1 MKPSVPFLWLVLFVA
16 SDLNAQKLET
26 QAPDP
31 KRVVRVETARD
42 HLTVIELNEPVS
54 MVAVGNQN
62 AFTVER
68 RENKVFVKPADEDA
82 RTNLFIWTASGRY
95 SYELVPA
102 PSVEQMHFAIDQP
115 PLLLVSTNVQPREA
129 SPADRCPQLPAEML
143 TQSQAV
149 FLYGERDRTR
159 KVEVLLRDFYQDGD
173 RYYLR
178 YTVLNH
184 GSRAYLPARPA
195 VIHLDPVKSPFSLI
209 PLAGSQLGER
219 ALREIKTRTAG
230 EAQVVAGEEPEAVP
244 AGKQAAGWIAF
255 RLGES
260 GKREQLVRVAFA
272 PDAASAVDAVLV
284 LGKDRVGREVAHGRP
299 AGE

>member
-1 MKPSVPFLWLVLFVA
+1 MKPSAPFLLLVLFAA

-26 QAPDP
+26 QTPDP

-68 RENKVFVKPADEDA
+68 RENKVFVKPAEEDA

-102 PSVEQMHFAIDQP
+102 PGVEQMHFAIDQP
-115 PLLLVSTNVQPREA
+115 PLPLVSTNTQPREA
-129 SPADRCPQLPAEML
+129 EPTDRGPQLPAQML

-149 FLYGERDRTR
+149 LLYGEREQTR
-159 KVEVLLRDFYQDGD
+159 KVEVLLRDLYQDGD

-184 GSRAYLPARPA
+184 GSRAYRPARPA
-195 VIHLDPVKSPFSLI
+195 VIHLDPVKSPVSLI

-255 RLGES
+255 RLGAS
-260 GKREQLVRVAFA
+260 GKREQLVRVAFP
-272 PDAASAVDAVLV
+272 PDAASPVDAVLV
-284 LGKDRVGREVAHGRP
+284 LEQARAVREVAHGRP

>member
-1 MKPSVPFLWLVLFVA
+1 MKPSVPFLLLVLFAA

-26 QAPDP
+26 QTPDP

-68 RENKVFVKPADEDA
+68 RENKVFVKPAEEDA
-82 RTNLFIWTASGRY
+82 RTNLFIWTASGRF

-115 PLLLVSTNVQPREA
+115 ALQLVSTNTQSRETA
-129 SPADRCPQLPAEML
+129 PVDRGPQLPAEML

-149 FLYGERDRTR
+149 LLYGERDRTR
-159 KVEVLLRDFYQDGD
+159 KVEVLLRDLYQDGN
-173 RYYLR
+173 RCYLR
-178 YTVLNH
+178 YTILNH
-184 GSRAYLPARPA
+184 GNRAYRPA
-195 VIHLDPVKSPFSLI
+195 QPSVIRLDPVKSSFSLI
-209 PLAGSQLGER
+209 PLAGSQLGDR
-219 ALREIKTRTAG
+219 ALREIKSRTAG
-230 EAQVVAGEEPEAVP
+230 EVQVVAGEEPEAIP

-255 RLGES
+255 RLGAS
-260 GKREQLVRVAFA
+260 VKREQLVRVAFA
-272 PDAASAVDAVLV
+272 PDSTSAVDAVLV
-284 LGKDRVGREVAHGRP
+284 LGKDHAVREVAHGRP

>member
-1 MKPSVPFLWLVLFVA
+1 MKPSAPFLCLVLFAA
-16 SDLNAQKLET
+16 SDLNAQRLET
-26 QAPDP
+26 QTPDP

-68 RENKVFVKPADEDA
+68 RENKVFVKPAEEDA

-115 PLLLVSTNVQPREA
+115 PLQLVSTTTPPRDPVPVNPG
-129 SPADRCPQLPAEML
+129 SQLPPEML

-149 FLYGERDRTR
+149 LLYGERDRTR
-159 KVEVLLRDFYQDGD
+159 KVEVLLRDLYQDGD
-173 RYYLR
+173 RHYLR

-184 GSRAYLPARPA
+184 GNRAYRPA
-195 VIHLDPVKSPFSLI
+195 QPSVMHLDPVKSSFSLI
-209 PLAGSQLGER
+209 PLGGSQLGER

-230 EAQVVAGEEPEAVP
+230 EAQVLAGKEPEAIP
-244 AGKQAAGWIAF
+244 AGGQAAGWIAF
-255 RLGES
+255 RLGTFV
-260 GKREQLVRVAFA
+260 KREQLVRVAFA
-272 PDAASAVDAVLV
+272 PDSTSAVDAVLV
-284 LGKDRVGREVAHGRP
+284 LGKDSAVREVAHGRP

>member
-1 MKPSVPFLWLVLFVA
+1 MKPSASFLLLVLFAA

-26 QAPDP
+26 QTPDP

-68 RENKVFVKPADEDA
+68 RENKVFVKPAEEDA
-82 RTNLFIWTASGRY
+82 RTNLFIWTASGRF

-102 PSVEQMHFAIDQP
+102 SSVEQMHFAIDQP
-115 PLLLVSTNVQPREA
+115 PLQLVSTNTMPREA
-129 SPADRCPQLPAEML
+129 VPADRGPQLPVAML
-143 TQSQAV
+143 TESKAIL
-149 FLYGERDRTR
+149 LYGERDGTR
-159 KVEVLLRDFYQDGD
+159 KVEVLLRDLYQDGD
-173 RYYLR
+173 RLYVR
-178 YTVLNH
+178 YTVFNN
-184 GSRAYLPARPA
+184 GTRAYRPARPS
-195 VIHLDPVKSPFSLI
+195 VIHLDPVKSSFSLI

-219 ALREIKTRTAG
+219 ALREIRTRTAG

-255 RLGES
+255 RLGAS
-260 GKREQLVRVAFA
+260 GKREQLVRVAFP

-284 LGKDRVGREVAHGRP
+284 LGKDRSVREVAHGRP

>member
-1 MKPSVPFLWLVLFVA
+1 MKPSAPFLLLVLFTA
-16 SDLNAQKLET
+16 SDLNSQKLET

-31 KRVVRVETARD
+31 KKVVRVETARD

-68 RENKVFVKPADEDA
+68 RENKVFVKPAEEDS

-115 PLLLVSTNVQPREA
+115 PLQLVSKNTQARETV
-129 SPADRCPQLPAEML
+129 PVDLGPQLPAEML

-149 FLYGERDRTR
+149 LLYGERDRIR
-159 KVEVLLRDFYQDGD
+159 KVEVLLRDLYQDGD
-173 RYYLR
+173 RFYLR
-178 YTVLNH
+178 YAVLNH
-184 GSRAYLPARPA
+184 GPRAYRPARPA
-195 VIHLDPVKSPFSLI
+195 VIRLDPVKSSFSLI
-209 PLAGSQLGER
+209 PLAGTQLSER

-230 EAQVVAGEEPEAVP
+230 EVEVVAGEEPEAIP
-244 AGKQAAGWIAF
+244 AGKQAVGWIAF
-255 RLGES
+255 RLAAS

-272 PDAASAVDAVLV
+272 PDSTSAVDAVLV
-284 LGKDRVGREVAHGRP
+284 VGMERTVREVAHGRP

>member
-1 MKPSVPFLWLVLFVA
+1 MKPSAPIIWLVLFAA
-16 SDLNAQKLET
+16 SDVNAQKLET
-26 QAPDP
+26 QTPDP

-68 RENKVFVKPADEDA
+68 RENKVFVKPAEEDA
-82 RTNLFIWTASGRY
+82 RTNLFIWTASGRF

-115 PLLLVSTNVQPREA
+115 PLQLVSINTQPRE
-129 SPADRCPQLPAEML
+129 PVPVNPGPQLPSEML

-149 FLYGERDRTR
+149 LLHGERDRTR
-159 KVEVLLRDFYQDGD
+159 KVEVLLRDLYQDGD

-184 GSRAYLPARPA
+184 GNRAYRPA
-195 VIHLDPVKSPFSLI
+195 QPSVMHLDPVKSSFSLI
-209 PLAGSQLGER
+209 PLAGSQLGTR

-230 EAQVVAGEEPEAVP
+230 EAQVVAGDEPEAVP

-255 RLGES
+255 RLGAS

-272 PDAASAVDAVLV
+272 PDSTSDVDAVLV
-284 LGKDRVGREVAHGRP
+284 LGKDRAVREVAHGRP

>member
-1 MKPSVPFLWLVLFVA
+1 M
-16 SDLNAQKLET
+16 
-26 QAPDP
+26 
-31 KRVVRVETARD
+31 
-42 HLTVIELNEPVS
+42 IELNEPVS

-68 RENKVFVKPADEDA
+68 RENKVFVKPAEEDA

-102 PSVEQMHFAIDQP
+102 PGVEQMHFAIDQP
-115 PLLLVSTNVQPREA
+115 PLRLVSTNTQPREA
-129 SPADRCPQLPAEML
+129 VPTDASPQLPVEML

-149 FLYGERDRTR
+149 LLYGERDRTR
-159 KVEVLLRDFYQDGD
+159 KVEVLLRDLYQDGD

-184 GSRAYLPARPA
+184 GPRAYRPA
-195 VIHLDPVKSPFSLI
+195 QPSVMQLDPVKSSFSLI
-209 PLAGSQLGER
+209 PLAGSQLGDR

-230 EAQVVAGEEPEAVP
+230 EVQVVAGEEPETVP
-244 AGKQAAGWIAF
+244 AGGQAAGWIAF
-255 RLGES
+255 RLGAS
-260 GKREQLVRVAFA
+260 IKREQLVRVAFA
-272 PDAASAVDAVLV
+272 PDSTSAVDAVMV
-284 LGKDRVGREVAHGRP
+284 LGKNRTVREIAHGRP

>member
-1 MKPSVPFLWLVLFVA
+1 MKPSAPIIWLVLFAA
-16 SDLNAQKLET
+16 SDVNAQKLET
-26 QAPDP
+26 QTPDP

-68 RENKVFVKPADEDA
+68 RENKVFVKPAEEDA
-82 RTNLFIWTASGRY
+82 RTNLFIWTTSSRY
-95 SYELVPA
+95 SYELVLA

-115 PLLLVSTNVQPREA
+115 PLQLVSTNTQAKEPVPV
-129 SPADRCPQLPAEML
+129 DLGPQLPAEML

-149 FLYGERDRTR
+149 LLYGERDRTR
-159 KVEVLLRDFYQDGD
+159 KVEVLLRDLYQDGD
-173 RYYLR
+173 HLYLR

-184 GSRAYLPARPA
+184 GPRAYRPARPA
-195 VIHLDPVKSPFSLI
+195 VIHLDPVKSSFSLI

-230 EAQVVAGEEPEAVP
+230 EVQVVAGEEPEAVP

-255 RLGES
+255 RLGAS

-272 PDAASAVDAVLV
+272 PDAASAVNAVLV
-284 LGKDRVGREVAHGRP
+284 LGKDRAVREVAHGRP

>member
-1 MKPSVPFLWLVLFVA
+1 MKPSAPFLWLVLFAA
-16 SDLNAQKLET
+16 SNLNAQKLET
-26 QAPDP
+26 QTPDP

-68 RENKVFVKPADEDA
+68 RENKVFVKPAEEDA
-82 RTNLFIWTASGRY
+82 RTNLFIWTASGRF

-115 PLLLVSTNVQPREA
+115 SLQLVSTNTQPRETAPTDA
-129 SPADRCPQLPAEML
+129 SPQLPVEML

-149 FLYGERDRTR
+149 LLYGERDRTR
-159 KVEVLLRDFYQDGD
+159 KVEVLLRDLYQDGD
-173 RYYLR
+173 RCYLR
-178 YTVLNH
+178 YAVLNH
-184 GSRAYLPARPA
+184 GNRAYRPARPS
-195 VIHLDPVKSPFSLI
+195 VIHLDPVKSSFSLI

-219 ALREIKTRTAG
+219 ALREIKARTAG
-230 EAQVVAGEEPEAVP
+230 QAQVIAGEEPEAVP

-255 RLGES
+255 RLGAS

-272 PDAASAVDAVLV
+272 PDSTSAVDAVLV
-284 LGKDRVGREVAHGRP
+284 LGKDRAVREVAHGRP
-299 AGE
+299 ADE

>member
-1 MKPSVPFLWLVLFVA
+1 MKPSAPFLLLVLFAA

-26 QAPDP
+26 QTPDP

-68 RENKVFVKPADEDA
+68 RENKVFVKPAEEDA

-115 PLLLVSTNVQPREA
+115 PLQLVSTNTQARETV
-129 SPADRCPQLPAEML
+129 PVDRGPQLPVAML
-143 TQSQAV
+143 TESKTIL
-149 FLYGERDRTR
+149 LYGERDKSR
-159 KVEVLLRDFYQDGD
+159 KVEVLLRDLYHEGD

-184 GSRAYLPARPA
+184 GSRAYRPARPA
-195 VIHLDPVKSPFSLI
+195 VTHLDPVKSSFSLI
-209 PLAGSQLGER
+209 PLAGSQLSER
-219 ALREIKTRTAG
+219 ALREIKTRNAG
-230 EAQVVAGEEPEAVP
+230 QVQVVAGEEPDAIP
-244 AGKQAAGWIAF
+244 AGEQGAGWIAF
-255 RLGES
+255 RLGASAE
-260 GKREQLVRVAFA
+260 REQLVRVAFA
-272 PDAASAVDAVLV
+272 PDTTSAVDAVLV
-284 LGKDRVGREVAHGRP
+284 LGKDRAVREVAHGRP

>member
-1 MKPSVPFLWLVLFVA
+1 MKPSVPFVLLVLFAA
-16 SDLNAQKLET
+16 SDLTAQKLET
-26 QAPDP
+26 QTPDP
-31 KRVVRVETARD
+31 KRVMRVETARD

-68 RENKVFVKPADEDA
+68 RENKVFVKPAEEDA

-115 PLLLVSTNVQPREA
+115 PLQLVSTNTQPNEA
-129 SPADRCPQLPAEML
+129 MPADRRSQLPAEML

-149 FLYGERDRTR
+149 LFFGERDRTR
-159 KVEVLLRDFYQDGD
+159 AVEVLLRDLYRERDLL
-173 RYYLR
+173 YLR

-184 GSRAYLPARPA
+184 GTRAYRPARPSVSQLEA
-195 VIHLDPVKSPFSLI
+195 VKSPFSLI
-209 PLAGSQLGER
+209 PLDGSQLGER
-219 ALREIKTRTAG
+219 AVREIKTKRTA
-230 EAQVVAGEEPEAVP
+230 ELPVVAGAEPMAIPARGQAV
-244 AGKQAAGWIAF
+244 GWIAF
-255 RLGES
+255 RLEAS
-260 GKREQLVRVAFA
+260 GTSEQLLRFAFA
-272 PDAASAVDAVLV
+272 PESRATVDAFLV
-284 LGKDRVGREVAHGRP
+284 VGRHRGAREVANGRP

>member
-1 MKPSVPFLWLVLFVA
+1 MKPSASFLWLVIFTA
-16 SDLNAQKLET
+16 SNLNSQKLET
-26 QAPDP
+26 QTLDP

-68 RENKVFVKPADEDA
+68 RENKVFVKPAEEDA

-115 PLLLVSTNVQPREA
+115 PLQLVSTNTQSMDPVSVNPG
-129 SPADRCPQLPAEML
+129 SQLPAEML
-143 TQSQAV
+143 TQSQAIL
-149 FLYGERDRTR
+149 LYGERDRTR
-159 KVEVLLRDFYQDGD
+159 KIEVLLRDLYQDGD
-173 RYYLR
+173 RHYLR

-184 GSRAYLPARPA
+184 GTRAYRPARPT
-195 VIHLDPVKSPFSLI
+195 VIHLDPVKSSFSLI

-219 ALREIKTRTAG
+219 ALRAIKTRPAG
-230 EAQVVAGEEPEAVP
+230 EVQVVTGEEPETVP
-244 AGKQAAGWIAF
+244 GGGQAAGWIAF
-255 RLGES
+255 RLGAF

-272 PDAASAVDAVLV
+272 PDSTSAVDAVLV
-284 LGKDRVGREVAHGRP
+284 LGKDRAVREVAHGRP

>member
-1 MKPSVPFLWLVLFVA
+1 MKPSAPIIWLVLFAA
-16 SDLNAQKLET
+16 SDVNAQKLET
-26 QAPDP
+26 QTPDP

-68 RENKVFVKPADEDA
+68 RENKVFVKPAEEDA
-82 RTNLFIWTASGRY
+82 RTNLFIWTTSSRY
-95 SYELVPA
+95 SYELVLA

-115 PLLLVSTNVQPREA
+115 PLQLVSTNTQAKEPVPV
-129 SPADRCPQLPAEML
+129 DLGPQLPAEML

-149 FLYGERDRTR
+149 LLYGERDRTR
-159 KVEVLLRDFYQDGD
+159 KVEVLLRDLYQDGD
-173 RYYLR
+173 HLYLR

-184 GSRAYLPARPA
+184 GPRAYRPARPA
-195 VIHLDPVKSPFSLI
+195 VIHLDPVKSSFSLI
-209 PLAGSQLGER
+209 PLAGSQLSER

-230 EAQVVAGEEPEAVP
+230 QAQVVAGEEPEAVP
-244 AGKQAAGWIAF
+244 AGKQAAGWIVF
-255 RLGES
+255 RLGAS

-272 PDAASAVDAVLV
+272 PDAGSAVDAVLV
-284 LGKDRVGREVAHGRP
+284 LGKDRAVREVAHGRP

>member
-1 MKPSVPFLWLVLFVA
+1 MKPSASFLWLVLFA
-16 SDLNAQKLET
+16 AGDLNAQKLET
-26 QAPDP
+26 QTPDP
-31 KRVVRVETARD
+31 KRIVRVETARD

-68 RENKVFVKPADEDA
+68 RENKVFVKPAEEDA
-82 RTNLFIWTASGRY
+82 RTNLFIWTASGRF

-115 PLLLVSTNVQPREA
+115 PLQLVSINTQPRE
-129 SPADRCPQLPAEML
+129 PVPVNPGPQLPSEML

-149 FLYGERDRTR
+149 LLHGERDRTR
-159 KVEVLLRDFYQDGD
+159 KVEVLLRDLYQDGD

-184 GSRAYLPARPA
+184 GNRAYRPA
-195 VIHLDPVKSPFSLI
+195 QPSVMHLDPVKSSFSLI
-209 PLAGSQLGER
+209 PLAGSQLGTR

-230 EAQVVAGEEPEAVP
+230 EAQVVAGDEPEAVP

-255 RLGES
+255 RLGAS

-272 PDAASAVDAVLV
+272 PDSTSDVDAVLV
-284 LGKDRVGREVAHGRP
+284 LGKDRAVREVAHGRP

>member
-1 MKPSVPFLWLVLFVA
+1 MKPSASFLWLVLFAA

-68 RENKVFVKPADEDA
+68 RENKVFVKPAEEDA
-82 RTNLFIWTASGRY
+82 QTNLFIWTASGRY

-115 PLLLVSTNVQPREA
+115 PLRLVSTNTQARETV
-129 SPADRCPQLPAEML
+129 PVDRAPQLPAEML

-149 FLYGERDRTR
+149 LLFGERDRTR
-159 KVEVLLRDFYQDGD
+159 KVEVLLRDLYRDGD
-173 RYYLR
+173 RCYLR
-178 YTVLNH
+178 YAVLNH
-184 GSRAYLPARPA
+184 GPRAYRPARPS
-195 VIHLDPVKSPFSLI
+195 VIHLDPVKSSISLI
-209 PLAGSQLGER
+209 PLAGSQLRER

-230 EAQVVAGEEPEAVP
+230 ELQVVAGEEPETIP
-244 AGKQAAGWIAF
+244 SGKQASGWIAF
-255 RLGES
+255 RLGAF
-260 GKREQLVRVAFA
+260 GQREQLVRVAFA
-272 PDAASAVDAVLV
+272 PDSTSAVDAVLV
-284 LGKDRVGREVAHGRP
+284 LGKDRAVREVAHGRR

>member
-1 MKPSVPFLWLVLFVA
+1 MKPSAPFLLLVLFAA

-26 QAPDP
+26 QTADP
-31 KRVVRVETARD
+31 RRVVRVETARD

-68 RENKVFVKPADEDA
+68 RENKVFVKPAEEDA
-82 RTNLFIWTASGRY
+82 RTNLFIWTTSGRY

-115 PLLLVSTNVQPREA
+115 PQQLVSTNTQSRDPVSVNPG
-129 SPADRCPQLPAEML
+129 SQLPPEML

-149 FLYGERDRTR
+149 LLYGERDRTR
-159 KVEVLLRDFYQDGD
+159 KVEVLLRDLYQDGD
-173 RYYLR
+173 RHYLR

-184 GSRAYLPARPA
+184 GNRAYRPA
-195 VIHLDPVKSPFSLI
+195 QPSVMHLDPVKSSFSLI
-209 PLAGSQLGER
+209 PLAGSQLSER

-230 EAQVVAGEEPEAVP
+230 EAQVLAGKEPEAIP
-244 AGKQAAGWIAF
+244 AGGQAAGWIAF
-255 RLGES
+255 RLGTS
-260 GKREQLVRVAFA
+260 VKREQLVRVAFA
-272 PDAASAVDAVLV
+272 PDSTSAVDAVMV
-284 LGKDRVGREVAHGRP
+284 LAKDRTVREVAHGRP

>member
-1 MKPSVPFLWLVLFVA
+1 MKPSAPFLWLILFAA
-16 SDLNAQKLET
+16 SNLNAQKLET
-26 QAPDP
+26 QTPDP

-68 RENKVFVKPADEDA
+68 RENKVFVKPAEEDA
-82 RTNLFIWTASGRY
+82 RTNLFIWTASGRF

-102 PSVEQMHFAIDQP
+102 PNVEQMHFAIDQP
-115 PLLLVSTNVQPREA
+115 PLQLVSTNTQA
-129 SPADRCPQLPAEML
+129 SETVPVHRGPQLPGEML

-159 KVEVLLRDFYQDGD
+159 KVEVLLRDLYQDGG
-173 RYYLR
+173 RFYLR
-178 YTVLNH
+178 YTVLNN
-184 GSRAYLPARPA
+184 GTRAYRPARPS
-195 VIHLDPVKSPFSLI
+195 VIHLDPVKSSFSLI

-230 EAQVVAGEEPEAVP
+230 EVEVVAGEEPEAIP

-255 RLGES
+255 RLGATA
-260 GKREQLVRVAFA
+260 KREHLVRVAFA

-284 LGKDRVGREVAHGRP
+284 LAKDRVTREVANGRP